1 MGTPCPCQGVRPH
14 SGAGALRGAHP
25 QVRCP
30 QDGVNPMKVTSSAG
44 AAVSSQNKPTVESK
58 GEGRWMAVLGEMR
71 ICLHVHLILRVN
83 GSNQVLTARN
93 GNGGE
98 AGGQGGWRHSSRGQS
113 WSRWKGTEPWGRS
126 CKVNCQ
132 EVGLGSGTRVK

>member
-1 MGTPCPCQGVRPH
+1 MGTPCPCQGVCPH

-25 QVRCP
+25 QVSCP
-30 QDGVNPMKVTSSAG
+30 QDGVNPMKVTSSVG

-58 GEGRWMAVLGEMR
+58 GEGRWMAVLGETR

-93 GNGGE
+93 GNGGRLE
-98 AGGQGGWRHSSRGQS
+98 ARVAGDTAPGDRA
-113 WSRWKGTEPWGRS
+113 
-126 CKVNCQ
+126 
-132 EVGLGSGTRVK
+132 GLGGRGLSLGDDPARLTVRKWG